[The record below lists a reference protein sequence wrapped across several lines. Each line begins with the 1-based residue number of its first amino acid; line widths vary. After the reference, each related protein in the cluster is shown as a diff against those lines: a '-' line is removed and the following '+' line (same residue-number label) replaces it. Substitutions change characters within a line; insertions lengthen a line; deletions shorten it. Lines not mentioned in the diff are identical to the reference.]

1 MSPMSP
7 YLYMCTTHISQR
19 HLYFL
24 FSSNHTSWW
33 ASYDTPSMPIT
44 LHKVHQ
50 FHCKLDYSMMIFA
63 YLLRYDYIKV
73 RCILLV
79 NQCYSNYLEC
89 WNLLFY
95 HQELKEVIISHSDL
109 IALHKNVWM
118 QTSTLNL
125 INNST
130 LVAWQSRVKES
141 LVEDFRLL
149 VKSIIHFH

>member
-1 MSPMSP
+1 
-7 YLYMCTTHISQR
+7 MCTTHISQR

-24 FSSNHTSWW
+24 FNSNHTSWW
-33 ASYDTPSMPIT
+33 ASCDTPTLSTYLLIT

-50 FHCKLDYSMMIFA
+50 FHCKLDYSMMVLTYSLVYA
-63 YLLRYDYIKV
+63 YIKL
-73 RCILLV
+73 RCILLG
-79 NQCYSNYLEC
+79 NQCYSNYPEC

-95 HQELKEVIISHSDL
+95 QQELKEVIILHSDL

-130 LVAWQSRVKES
+130 LVTCQSTVKES